1 MALICGKCKAEN
13 QDGEMFCIKCG
24 TELYSGEN
32 VSKDESADKNPPKPK
47 KKKIPLTK
55 KIANKKKA
63 DEAEKPDEPKP
74 AEKKAPE
81 KKKNKRISPE
91 ENADRREKI
100 LSTLKI
106 TVIAAAVLVLIIAIV
121 LIITGLNDK
130 KGERIAAK
138 VPIGRNIEYCEKET
152 GVTFSRTSLF
162 PELKAVASFDYLC
175 ESEDKVNI
183 SGITMPKWAV
193 MTDTGADGVI
203 SSVEYYNFNALAG
216 GWKGTHSDIL
226 LTKDTVQ
233 YGMDKKTA
241 EKAIGFEPYYFIK
254 SSDDTEIQCYRYYII
269 DNETGN
275 ERVFNYFVEYNDING
290 TVINA
295 YDKEINYV
303 KYILGVTPSN
313 N

>member
-1 MALICGKCKAEN
+1 MALICGKCNAEN
-13 QDGEMFCIKCG
+13 QDGEMFCINCG

-32 VSKDESADKNPPKPK
+32 VSKDEAADKNTPKPK

-55 KIANKKKA
+55 KISNKKKGEQEKAA
-63 DEAEKPDEPKP
+63 DNELKEN
-74 AEKKAPE
+74 KAPE
-81 KKKNKRISPE
+81 GKKKKRISAE
-91 ENADRREKI
+91 EAADRRGRI
-100 LSTLKI
+100 FSTLKI
-106 TVIAAAVLVLIIAIV
+106 AVIAAAVLVLIIAIILV
-121 LIITGLNDK
+121 ITGLNDK
-130 KGERIAAK
+130 KGERIASK

-152 GVTFSRTSLF
+152 GEIFSRTSIF
-162 PELKAVASFDYLC
+162 PELKAVAAFDYLC
-175 ESEDKVNI
+175 ESEDKVTI

-193 MTDTGADGVI
+193 MVDTGADSVI
-203 SSVEYYNFNALAG
+203 KSVEYYNFNALAG

-226 LTKDTVQ
+226 LTKETVQ
-233 YGMDKKTA
+233 YGMDKKA
-241 EKAIGFEPYYFIK
+241 VQKAIGFEPYFFVK

-275 ERVFNYFVEYNDING
+275 ERVFNYFVEFNDING

-303 KYILGVTPSN
+303 KYILGVSPSN